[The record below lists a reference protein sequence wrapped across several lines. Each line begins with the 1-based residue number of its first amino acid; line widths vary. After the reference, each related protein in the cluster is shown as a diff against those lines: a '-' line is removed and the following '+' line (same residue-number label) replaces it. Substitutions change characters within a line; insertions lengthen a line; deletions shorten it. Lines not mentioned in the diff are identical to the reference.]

1 VRLAHLASLDLR
13 SSYPP
18 ALYAHVLAYLDAN
31 PPSST
36 ATRPRTVLDLGAGPG
51 LSTFPLAPHFDRAI
65 GVDPSLG
72 MVTAARD
79 LLTERISAG
88 EVDEGRIRFEQGT
101 ADSLLR
107 VVEDESVDLAVA
119 GPSLRRRSTLQSGQ
133 VLKHSLHSTG
143 QAAHWFDPAATYAE
157 LARVLKPGGAFA
169 FWGYGECFFPSRPE
183 LSELIPP
190 YSGGTLGAFPP
201 LFRSLLLCPRSDH
214 PTLRT
219 GKYWEQPGRSIV
231 EGLLVRFPLP
241 LPSVFPSASSPAQ
254 RFDPATFHRS
264 FFLRSASS
272 PAPSLLPAESSASS
286 PVETSTHP
294 LLLVKHWSLSDL
306 TAYFRTWSSRH
317 AYQEEHGKDPVEGIV
332 SALRERG
339 LREGEVVEV
348 GWEVAVV
355 MGRKRK

>member
-1 VRLAHLASLDLR
+1 MATFAKRSFDAAAYAASR
-13 SSYPP
+13 PSYPP

-51 LSTFPLAPHFDRAI
+51 LSTFPFAPHFDRAI

-79 LLTERISAG
+79 LLAERISAG

-119 GPSLRRRSTLQSGQ
+119 
-133 VLKHSLHSTG
+133 G

-190 YSGGTLGAFPP
+190 YSGGTLA
-201 LFRSLLLCPRSDH
+201 
-214 PTLRT
+214 
-219 GKYWEQPGRSIV
+219 KYWEQPGRSIV

-241 LPSVFPSASSPAQ
+241 LPSVFPSAFSPAQ

-264 FFLRSASS
+264 FFLRSAAS

-317 AYQEEHGKDPVEGIV
+317 AYQEEHGEDPVEGIV
-332 SALRERG
+332 SGLRERG